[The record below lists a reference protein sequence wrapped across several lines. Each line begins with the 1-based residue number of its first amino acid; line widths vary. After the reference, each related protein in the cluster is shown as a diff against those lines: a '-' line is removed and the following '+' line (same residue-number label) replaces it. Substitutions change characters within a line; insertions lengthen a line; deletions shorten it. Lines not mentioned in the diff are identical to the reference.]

1 MDRALRAEAVYRST
15 APCSPD
21 LFQGRELEPE
31 SRASGIG
38 ALAAAFRLQGPGHA
52 GVLFSQGCGAG

>member
-1 MDRALRAEAVYRST
+1 MDLTLRAEAVYRST